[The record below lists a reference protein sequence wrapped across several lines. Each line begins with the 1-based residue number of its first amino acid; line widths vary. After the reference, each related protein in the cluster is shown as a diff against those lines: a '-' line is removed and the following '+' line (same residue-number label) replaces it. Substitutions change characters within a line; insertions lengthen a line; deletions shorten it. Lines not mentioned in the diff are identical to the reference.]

1 MAGDAVTV
9 VLPCLNEE
17 ESLPAVLAAIPAGY
31 RALVVDNNSTDDT
44 ATVAARHG
52 AQVVV
57 EPRPGYGSAVHA
69 GVLAATTPIVAVIDA
84 DGSMDA
90 GDLPKLVA
98 ELDKGADL
106 VTGRRRP
113 VAGLHWPWV
122 ARVGTVVMSWR
133 LRTRHRLPVHD
144 IAPMR
149 VARREALLDLGV
161 VDRRSGYPLELL
173 VRAAAAGWRVVE
185 LDVSYGPRTGG
196 KSRSAVR
203 WGQHHRDPGLL
214 EGDLVSCLPVSVL
227 VVAKAP
233 EPGRVKTRLAA
244 AIGDKVAADI
254 AAAAL
259 LDTLD
264 AVAAAPVTARAVALT
279 GDLDS
284 AADSAEI
291 RRRLKSFTVFRQRGD
306 AFADRLANAHVDAA
320 DGYPVLQIGMDTPQ
334 VTAELLADCARLLLQ
349 IPAVLGLAFD
359 GGWWVLGIR
368 TPTAAECLRAVPMS
382 QPDTGE
388 LTLKA
393 LRDNGIDVT
402 LVQRLGDF
410 DIVDDIA
417 LVRDCCAPGSR
428 FAQAT
433 RAAGL

>member
-1 MAGDAVTV
+1 M
-9 VLPCLNEE
+9 
-17 ESLPAVLAAIPAGY
+17 
-31 RALVVDNNSTDDT
+31 
-44 ATVAARHG
+44 
-52 AQVVV
+52 
-57 EPRPGYGSAVHA
+57 
-69 GVLAATTPIVAVIDA
+69 
-84 DGSMDA
+84 
-90 GDLPKLVA
+90 
-98 ELDKGADL
+98 
-106 VTGRRRP
+106 
-113 VAGLHWPWV
+113 
-122 ARVGTVVMSWR
+122 
-133 LRTRHRLPVHD
+133 
-144 IAPMR
+144 
-149 VARREALLDLGV
+149 
-161 VDRRSGYPLELL
+161 
-173 VRAAAAGWRVVE
+173 
-185 LDVSYGPRTGG
+185 
-196 KSRSAVR
+196 
-203 WGQHHRDPGLL
+203 
-214 EGDLVSCLPVSVL
+214 SCLPVSVL

-417 LVRDCCAPGSR
+417 LVRDCCVPGSR